1 MREPP
6 ARSRALSITLAA
18 LFILMSASSG
28 LQVSERGELEE
39 VASPMN
45 THSGLNLPG
54 STVGSI
60 YSHTALGASY
70 NYTCV
75 VTDNNQVRC
84 WGTGYLGNSAGP
96 WAPEHTP
103 VGVNQ
108 RDSTECCLSDVTEIS
123 PDGEHTCALTNGSV
137 KCWGVDTNG
146 PIGHNHISCGG
157 ACNQPHGPA
166 VVSASMVTIVTGFH
180 HTCGIAD
187 DSTLYCWGDNE
198 YGQLG
203 TGDNSR
209 RVAPTQI
216 LLPSGRTPV
225 SVNAGGNAT
234 CVILDNGSGMCWG
247 QNIHGH
253 LGDGAYNNR
262 NSPTPIS
269 VLPENR
275 SLVAMDI
282 GFGQTCGI
290 LDDGLVYCWGDNTH
304 GRFGDGS
311 ENSST
316 YPRAT
321 SLPAGRTAIS
331 IDVGI
336 GHTCAV
342 LDDSSALCWGRNDFG
357 QLGDG
362 TTNNSTTPVVVSMP
376 AGLGVGEISAG
387 SYHSCA
393 VATNASVYCWGAHEE
408 GSLGLGEGVDSNVPA
423 YVDLGNGSHAHM
435 TERDNDGDGIPYLFD
450 PFPEGCPPGTYVS
463 DGTCV
468 DADPGWYADGV
479 PPYQQYP
486 CSIGTFQPSPGSA
499 NQSDCIPASPGY
511 YVDQTGSASHI
522 PCLPGTYQAYHG
534 QSSCIST
541 SPGNYTSLEA
551 AVQQVQCSVGYFQ
564 NQSGSIACLQA
575 GPGHYV
581 STVGAHHHS
590 PCSPGTYQMLSGM
603 TSCFNAG
610 PGYQAPSAAS
620 TSQMP
625 CESGTYSSSSGQ
637 PLCSD
642 ASPGYYVSESM
653 MTSQSPCQPGEYQTE
668 SGQTS
673 CLTVQAGHYTDSDAS
688 AEQNPCEPGTFQPES
703 GQTSCI
709 AADPGS
715 FSSLP
720 GSTGQMPCVAGS
732 FTSEPGQPECTQA
745 EPGNFVDLDG
755 ATGQTPCPTGAYQ
768 SDTGSSGCEQAPEGQ
783 VVSADGTS
791 TSPCPAGKYQ
801 PGDQPSCLQASPGH
815 FVSEPGS
822 SEQTPCETGN
832 YQPDAGQTA
841 CLAASPGNFVP
852 STGSSSQTACSKG
865 TFQSSEG
872 QTGCSDAMPGHHVP
886 EEGALSQT
894 TCGVGT
900 YQPESGS
907 GGCLDATAGNFVG
920 QPGSPAQTPCQPGSF
935 QPQSGMSWCKNA
947 EPGYFVDET
956 GSTKQ
961 TKCPSGQEQAMSG
974 QIECNK
980 IERPLWMSILMF
992 GIPAV
997 VLGTMAVLYISNSRK
1012 GKGRT
1017 KDKSYMYA
1025 EDISKKS

>member
-1 MREPP
+1 MREPA
-6 ARSRALSITLAA
+6 ARSKALSITLAA

-28 LQVSERGELEE
+28 LQVAERGELEE

-108 RDSTECCLSDVTEIS
+108 RDSTECCLSEATEIS

-203 TGDNSR
+203 TGDDLR

-262 NSPTPIS
+262 NSPTLIS

-282 GFGQTCGI
+282 GFGHTCGI

-311 ENSST
+311 ETSST

-321 SLPAGRTAIS
+321 SLPVGRTAIS

-362 TTNNSTTPVVVSMP
+362 TTNNSSTPVVVSMP

-393 VATNASVYCWGAHEE
+393 IANNASVYCWGAHEE

-450 PFPEGCPPGTYVS
+450 PFPDGCPIGWYS
-463 DGTCV
+463 ENGTCLETG
-468 DADPGWYADGV
+468 PGWYADHDGT
-479 PPYQQYP
+479 PPWERLP
-486 CSIGTFQPSPGSA
+486 CNLGTFQPGWG
-499 NQSDCIPASPGY
+499 QSDCIAAYPGY
-511 YVDQTGSASHI
+511 YVNETASVTQI
-522 PCLPGTYQAYHG
+522 PCEYGTYQPG
-534 QSSCIST
+534 TGTTSCIQA
-541 SPGNYTSLEA
+541 SPGNFSSEEGSTQQTPCYT
-551 AVQQVQCSVGYFQ
+551 GFFQ
-564 NQSGSIACLQA
+564 PDHGATGCLPA
-575 GPGHYV
+575 DPGHFV
-581 STVGAHHHS
+581 SSQGAHNQT
-590 PCSPGTYQMLSGM
+590 PCLAGTYQIISGM
-603 TSCFNAG
+603 TSCFDANS
-610 PGYQAPSAAS
+610 GYQVPNEGS
-620 TSQMP
+620 TGQEP
-625 CESGTYSSSSGQ
+625 CEEGTFSSESGQ
-637 PLCSD
+637 ANCTE
-642 ASPGYYVSESM
+642 ATPGHYVDGTM
-653 MTSQSPCQPGEYQTE
+653 MTQQSPCQPGEYQPD

-673 CLTVQAGHYTDSDAS
+673 CSTVEAGHFTDLEGT
-688 AEQNPCEPGTFQPES
+688 AEQIPCEPGTFQPET

-709 AADPGS
+709 PAEPGS
-715 FSSLP
+715 FVSIPGATTQGSCTAGTFSSEA
-720 GSTGQMPCVAGS
+720 GQS
-732 FTSEPGQPECTQA
+732 ECTPA
-745 EPGNFVDLDG
+745 EPGSFASLDG
-755 ATGQTPCPTGAYQ
+755 ATGQEPCPSGEFQANE
-768 SDTGSSGCEQAPEGQ
+768 GSVGCDEVPAGQ
-783 VVSADGTS
+783 VVSPDGSS
-791 TSPCPAGKYQ
+791 TTACPPGKYQ
-801 PGDQPSCLQASPGH
+801 PGGETICMDASPGH
-815 FVSEPGS
+815 FVSESGS
-822 SEQTPCETGN
+822 SEQTPCQLGA
-832 YQPDAGQTA
+832 YQSESGQTD
-841 CLAASPGNFVP
+841 CVPASPGSNVP
-852 STGSSSQTACSKG
+852 SEGASSQTPCSQG
-865 TFQSSEG
+865 SYQSEEG
-872 QTGCSDAMPGHHVP
+872 QTSCTDAMPGHHVP
-886 EEGALSQT
+886 EPGAISQT
-894 TCGVGT
+894 SCNVGT
-900 YQPESGS
+900 YQPDSGS
-907 GGCLDATAGNFVG
+907 AGCLDSSPGNFVG
-920 QPGSPAQTPCQPGSF
+920 NTGSPSQTPCQPGSF
-935 QPQSGMSWCKNA
+935 QSQSGQSWCKSA
-947 EPGYFVDET
+947 DTGHFVQEA
-956 GSTKQ
+956 GSTEQ
-961 TKCPSGQEQAMSG
+961 TRCPSGEEQELSG
-974 QIECNK
+974 QSECVK
-980 IERPLWMSILMF
+980 IERPLWMVILMYA
-992 GIPAV
+992 IPAV
-997 VLGTMAVLYISNSRK
+997 VGGTMAVLYISNKKK
-1012 GKGRT
+1012 GAGGSKERSYLYSEDVRG
-1017 KDKSYMYA
+1017 KS
-1025 EDISKKS
+1025 

>member
-1 MREPP
+1 MREP
-6 ARSRALSITLAA
+6 AACSRALSIILAA

-28 LQVSERGELEE
+28 LQVAEKGELEE

-45 THSGLNLPG
+45 THSGLSLPG

-75 VTDNNQVRC
+75 VTDINQVRC
-84 WGTGYLGNSAGP
+84 WGTGYLGNSQGP

-103 VGVNQ
+103 VSVNQ
-108 RDSTECCLSDVTEIS
+108 RDSTDCCLEDVTEIS

-157 ACNQPHGPA
+157 ACQQPHGPA

-187 DSTLYCWGDNE
+187 DSTLYCWGDNG

-253 LGDGAYNNR
+253 LGDGAYNDR

-269 VLPENR
+269 VLPTNR

-282 GFGQTCGI
+282 GYGHTCGI

-336 GHTCAV
+336 GHTCAI
-342 LDDSSALCWGRNDFG
+342 LDDSSALCWGRNDYG

-362 TTNNSTTPVVVSMP
+362 TTDNSTTPVVVSMP

-387 SYHSCA
+387 SYHTCA
-393 VATNASVYCWGAHEE
+393 VAANASVYCWGAHEE

-435 TERDNDGDGIPYLFD
+435 TERDSDGDGIPFLFD
-450 PFPEGCPPGTYVS
+450 PFPEGCPAGTYAS
-463 DGTCV
+463 DGICE

-479 PPYQQYP
+479 FPYLQYP
-486 CSIGTFQPSPGSA
+486 CSIGTFQPSSGSS
-499 NQSDCIPASPGY
+499 NQSDCIPSSPGY
-511 YVDQTGSASHI
+511 YVDQTGSVSPT
-522 PCLPGTYQAYHG
+522 PCLPGTYQPNQG
-534 QSSCIST
+534 QTSCIST

-551 AVQQVQCSVGYFQ
+551 AAQQVQCSIGYYQ
-564 NQSGSIACLQA
+564 NESGAINCLQA
-575 GPGHYV
+575 SPGHFV
-581 STVGAHHHS
+581 STIGAHHHS
-590 PCSPGTYQMLSGM
+590 PCPPGTYQMLSGM
-603 TSCFNAG
+603 TSCFNAS

-620 TSQMP
+620 TSQVP

-653 MTSQSPCQPGEYQTE
+653 MTSQSPCQPGEYQGE

-673 CLTVQAGHYTDSDAS
+673 CLSVQAGHYTDSEAS
-688 AEQNPCEPGTFQPES
+688 ADQNPCEPGTFQPES

-720 GSTGQMPCVAGS
+720 GSTGQMPCSAGS
-732 FTSEPGQPECTQA
+732 FTSEPGQAECTPA
-745 EPGNFVDLDG
+745 EPGNFVELDG
-755 ATGQTPCPTGAYQ
+755 ATGQMPCPTGEYQ
-768 SDTGSSGCEQAPEGQ
+768 SDTGSAGCEQAPEGQ
-783 VVSADGTS
+783 VVSADGSS

-801 PGDQPSCLQASPGH
+801 PGGQPSCIEASPGY

-841 CLAASPGNFVP
+841 CLAASPGNFVA
-852 STGSSSQTACSKG
+852 SSGSSSQTACSKG

-872 QTGCSDAMPGHHVP
+872 QTSCSDAMPGHHVP
-886 EEGALSQT
+886 EEGALSQS

-900 YQPESGS
+900 FQPDSGS
-907 GGCLDATAGNFVG
+907 EGCIDATAGNFVG

-947 EPGYFVDET
+947 DPGYFVDEA

-961 TKCPSGQEQAMSG
+961 SKCQSGYEQEMSG
-974 QIECNK
+974 QIGCTK

-1012 GKGRT
+1012 SKGRT
-1017 KDKSYMYA
+1017 KDRSYMYA
-1025 EDISKKS
+1025 EDIRKKT